1 MPFLIK
7 AEAYQCF
14 NSRTTHKHLSN
25 STSVVC
31 TLLDETKATELF
43 LTVLTGNVFTPV
55 HHMMDSFIKLCHTA
69 AAASGKKYG
78 IIQLISH
85 PLILI

>member
-1 MPFLIK
+1 MQFLVK
-7 AEAYQCF
+7 KEAYQYF
-14 NSRTTHKHLSN
+14 IFRTTHKHLSN

-31 TLLDETKATELF
+31 TRPDETKATELF
-43 LTVLTGNVFTPV
+43 LTVLTSNVFTPI
-55 HHMMDSFIKLCHTA
+55 HHMMDSLIKLCHTA